1 MNPVYFVGAGP
12 GDPELITVKG
22 ARCLAEADVVVYAG
36 SLIPS
41 AVLRY
46 VRPKAA
52 VFNSAGLD
60 REEIARILIEAWR
73 AGKRPVRLSSG
84 DPSLYGAVAELWA
97 LLDEAGVPYEIVPG
111 VSSFLAAAACL
122 KKEYT
127 LPGVSQTLIISRI
140 AGRTPVPEKKGLA
153 ALAGHGASI
162 CLFLSVHLI
171 EEVAAALAAGYPP
184 ETPVAVVEKVTWPEE
199 RVIHCRLGEL
209 VTAVRGT
216 GVEKT
221 ALILV
226 GEFLTGQGEPS
237 HLYDPEFTHGHRGK
251 EKI

>member
-41 AVLRY
+41 ALLRY
-46 VRPKAA
+46 VRPEAA
-52 VFNSAGLD
+52 VHNSAGLD
-60 REEIARILIEAWR
+60 RDQIARILIEAWR
-73 AGKRPVRLSSG
+73 AGKRAVRLSSG
-84 DPSLYGAVAELWA
+84 DPSLYGAVAELWT
-97 LLDEAGVPYEIVPG
+97 LLDEAGVPYEVVPG
-111 VSSFLAAAACL
+111 VSSFLAAAARL

-140 AGRTPVPEKKGLA
+140 AGRTPVPEKEGLA
-153 ALAGHGASI
+153 ALARHGVSI

-184 ETPVAVVEKVTWPEE
+184 ETPVAVVEKATWPEE
-199 RVIHCRLGEL
+199 RIIRCRLDRL
-209 VTAVRGT
+209 AVAVREAGI
-216 GVEKT
+216 EKT

-226 GEFLTGQGEPS
+226 GGFLTGEGEPS
-237 HLYDPEFTHGHRGK
+237 CLYDPGSVAHRRK
-251 EKI
+251 EKG